1 MVSIKIYIEGG
12 GDGKDLDSR
21 FREAWSKFFKAAG
34 LSGQMPR
41 PIRGKGRLNT
51 HDLFVTAFQ
60 TRKNDELP
68 LLLLDSEDALAE
80 GHGIWQHLKTR
91 DGLDKPDQASEEH
104 AHLMVRVME
113 TWLLSDPGALGK
125 YYGSKFKSGKIP
137 AWPDM
142 EAIDKQRIFDTL
154 EQATADCGEKK
165 YAKGKISFELLGTI
179 NPKKVAD
186 KCPHAKR
193 FLDFLAVKR

>member
-1 MVSIKIYIEGG
+1 
-12 GDGKDLDSR
+12 
-21 FREAWSKFFKAAG
+21 
-34 LSGQMPR
+34 MPR
-41 PIRGKGRLNT
+41 PVRGKGRLNT

-60 TRKNDELP
+60 NRKKDELP
-68 LLLLDSEDALAE
+68 LLLLDSEDALAD
-80 GHGIWQHLKTR
+80 GHGVWQHLKTR

-113 TWLLSDPGALGK
+113 TWLLSDPEALGK
-125 YYGSKFKSGKIP
+125 YFGSKFKSGKLP
-137 AWPDM
+137 AWPDL
-142 EAIDKQRIFDTL
+142 EAVDKQRIFDTL

-165 YAKGKISFELLGTI
+165 YAKGKISFELLGAI